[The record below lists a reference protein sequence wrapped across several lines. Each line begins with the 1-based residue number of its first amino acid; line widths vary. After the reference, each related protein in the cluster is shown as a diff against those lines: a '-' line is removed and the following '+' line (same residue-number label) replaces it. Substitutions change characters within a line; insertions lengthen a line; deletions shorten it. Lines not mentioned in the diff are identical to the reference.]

1 MKEDINNIHDKFVR
15 ASFSDPE
22 RAAASFQTILPVE
35 LVNQIKWITYFFW
48 GLTHKKSKDQQLVNR
63 FIAFFHDKNM

>member
-1 MKEDINNIHDKFVR
+1 MRVKLIIPIIYYQGQRKWKKPHLQDLFKKYPK
-15 ASFSDPE
+15 S
-22 RAAASFQTILPVE
+22 
-35 LVNQIKWITYFFW
+35 IKGFWITYFFW

>member
-35 LVNQIKWITYFFW
+35 LVNQIKWDTLKVLNESYIDDKLDEYF
-48 GLTHKKSKDQQLVNR
+48 LT
-63 FIAFFHDKNM
+63 